1 MHLNASPLPLFEC
14 SVVQCNV
21 QHGEELCHSLWH
33 ARKRNL
39 LQTYISSGWTT
50 VLAANAHLNNEADE
64 AQTNPPWPPWPP
76 RLDNNVQT
84 AGSLFSRVPNR
95 SWTAA
100 AAAATGGQ
108 LAAKSVKIYRT
119 PDESFS
125 LQFTFFPQTPSL
137 LLLLPPCSF
146 NNLHKS
152 FMSLAACS
160 AKSLRVF
167 GT

>member
-14 SVVQCNV
+14 SVV

-39 LQTYISSGWTT
+39 LQSYFRTGWTT
-50 VLAANAHLNNEADE
+50 VLAANAQLNNEADE
-64 AQTNPPWPPWPP
+64 AQTNPPWTPWPP

-100 AAAATGGQ
+100 AAATGGQ

-125 LQFTFFPQTPSL
+125 LQFL
-137 LLLLPPCSF
+137 LLLLTPCSF

>member
-14 SVVQCNV
+14 SVE
-21 QHGEELCHSLWH
+21 HGEELCHSLWH
-33 ARKRNL
+33 ARKRKL
-39 LQTYISSGWTT
+39 LQSYISTGWTT

-64 AQTNPPWPPWPP
+64 AQTNPPWTPWPP

-125 LQFTFFPQTPSL
+125 LQFPPFSSL
-137 LLLLPPCSF
+137 YLTPCSF